1 MNAQPSLSAED
12 RSPLSYPIFR
22 AIWIANLASNFGVLI
37 QSVGAS
43 WLMVSSGGS
52 RQMIALVQASASLPI
67 VLISLM
73 AGAIA
78 DNMDRRKVIIAAQ
91 TFQLAF
97 SSVLAILAFMGLV
110 SPWLLIALTFLVGCG
125 TALNGPAWQTS
136 VGDMVPRPVLPSAI
150 ALNAMSMNIARSVG
164 PAIGGVIVA
173 SAGAAAAFALN
184 AVSSLGLLAVLIRW
198 RPEVPARLIPPEK
211 ILDAMFAGLRYAAM
225 SPNIGVILFRSAL
238 HGITASAILALM
250 PLIARDLLGGG
261 PLVFGLLFGSFGIG
275 AVIAAL
281 NSKRLRSRLPPEQL
295 VRLASLLAGIAA
307 LGTAFSH
314 SPWLTAPFIACAGF
328 GWLLAFST
336 INVCVQL
343 ESPRW
348 VVGRALSL
356 YQMAVFAGFSGGSWA
371 FGLFA
376 DRIGTAGALLLG
388 VAGAAIALVAGFILP
403 LADLN
408 KENLDPAGRWRVPD
422 TAIPIEYRSGPIV
435 ITIEHRIAP
444 GDTLEFLTVM
454 SERRRI
460 RLRDGA
466 RRWTL
471 MRDLADP
478 TLWLERYS
486 VPTWLDYVR
495 HNQRH
500 THADEANSLAL
511 RKLWQGGNE
520 PRVHRMIER
529 QVGNIPFGGQSS
541 PPTVE

>member
-1 MNAQPSLSAED
+1 MTA
-12 RSPLSYPIFR
+12 SPNETSEERPPFSYPIFR

-52 RQMIALVQASASLPI
+52 RQMVALVQTSSSLPI
-67 VLISLM
+67 VLFSLM

-78 DNMDRRKVIIAAQ
+78 DNMDRRKVIVTAQ
-91 TFQLAF
+91 MFQLVV
-97 SSVLAILAFMGLV
+97 SSLLAVLAFMGLV
-110 SPWLLIALTFLVGCG
+110 SPWLLILLTFLIGCG
-125 TALNGPAWQTS
+125 MALNGPAWQAS
-136 VGDMVPRPVLPSAI
+136 VSDMVPRPVLPSAV
-150 ALNAMSMNIARSVG
+150 ALNAMSINIARSVG
-164 PAIGGVIVA
+164 PAIGGIIVA
-173 SAGAAAAFALN
+173 SAGPAAAFTLN
-184 AVSSLGLLAVLIRW
+184 AVSSLGLLVILLRW
-198 RPEVPARLIPPEK
+198 RPDIPAKLIPPEK
-211 ILDAMFAGLRYAAM
+211 IHEAMFAGLRYAAM
-225 SPNIGVILFRSAL
+225 SPNIGVILLRAGV

-275 AVIAAL
+275 GVIGAL
-281 NSKRLRSRLPPEQL
+281 NSKRVRSRLAPEQI
-295 VRLASLLAGIAA
+295 VRLAAFLGGVSA
-307 LGTAFSH
+307 LGTSLSH
-314 SPWLTAPFIACAGF
+314 SPWLTAPFLTLAGA

-348 VVGRALSL
+348 VVARVLSL
-356 YQMAVFAGFSGGSWA
+356 YQMSVYAGFALGSWA

-376 DRIGTAGALLLG
+376 DRIGTANALLLA
-388 VAGAAIALVAGFILP
+388 VAGAAIALIIGWILP
-403 LADLN
+403 LAALN
-408 KENLDPAGRWRVPD
+408 DESLDPANRWRVPD

-435 ITIEHRIAP
+435 IIIDHRIAQD
-444 GDTLEFLTVM
+444 DTLEFLSLM

-478 TLWLERYS
+478 ELWVERYS

-500 THADEANSLAL
+500 TLADEANRKAL
-511 RKLWQGGNE
+511 TALWKGGKE
-520 PRVHRMIER
+520 ASVTRMIER
-529 QVGNIPFGGQSS
+529 QVGNIPFGGRSNSS
-541 PPTVE
+541 LAD